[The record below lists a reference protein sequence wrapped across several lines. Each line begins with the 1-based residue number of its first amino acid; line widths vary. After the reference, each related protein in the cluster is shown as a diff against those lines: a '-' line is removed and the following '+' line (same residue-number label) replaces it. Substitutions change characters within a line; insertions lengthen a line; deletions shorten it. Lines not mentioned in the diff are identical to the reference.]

1 MKNFFLE
8 LQNRNEL
15 LFWFGWINVIGALAC
30 LLLIQTTTTEVLGI
44 NAFVKPL
51 KFFLSTVAVT
61 WSMAWYMS
69 YLNQPIPVKIYSWVL
84 ILMLSF
90 EVFYITLR
98 AAQGQLSHFNIS
110 SAFNG
115 TMFSLMGLAISI
127 FTLWTAYI
135 GYLFF
140 VNDFPDLTL
149 SYVWGIR
156 LGILFFVVFAF
167 EGGMMG
173 AKLSHTIG
181 APDGG
186 VGLPLTNWSVRAGD
200 LRIAHFIGMHALQ
213 LLPLLSYFFVR
224 NVKVVMVISFVYF
237 VITSLVFIQALLGKP
252 LIKL

>member
-1 MKNFFLE
+1 MRYFVEE
-8 LQNRNEL
+8 LHTRNEL
-15 LFWFGWINVIGALAC
+15 LFWFGWINVLGSIVCIILTQ
-30 LLLIQTTTTEVLGI
+30 ISTVQVLGI
-44 NAFVKPL
+44 SAFVKPL
-51 KFFLSTVAVT
+51 KFFMSTVAVT
-61 WSMAWYMS
+61 WSMSWYMH
-69 YLNQPIPVKIYSWVL
+69 YLDEAVSVKIYSWVL
-84 ILMLSF
+84 VVMLSF
-90 EVFYITLR
+90 EVFYILLR
-98 AAQGQLSHFNIS
+98 ASQGQLSHFNTS
-110 SAFNG
+110 SVFNS

-140 VNDFPDLTL
+140 VKDFPDLSL

-186 VGLPLTNWSVRAGD
+186 VGLPFTNWSVRAGD
-200 LRIAHFIGMHALQ
+200 LRIAHFVGMHALQ
-213 LLPLLSYFFVR
+213 FLPLLSYFFVR
-224 NVKVVMVISFVYF
+224 NVRIVVVISLVYF
-237 VITSLVFIQALLGKP
+237 VVTSLVFIQALLGKP

>member
-69 YLNQPIPVKIYSWVL
+69 YLNQPIPVKIYCWVL

-140 VNDFPDLTL
+140 VNDFPDLPL